1 MAEKKDSIRFAA
13 SILLATSIALPT
25 LAAANEPWL
34 RLDTSISKKHFI
46 RIGYTS
52 IVSKVTSSD
61 VRDLDGPLL
70 RYGDSKTPGL
80 APDSV
85 WMANIMERSI
95 QLDHPNDFA
104 RQEIGV
110 PPGVKADLTAGG
122 TPVITVGTYLD
133 DARRQS
139 IEVFALGLPIKGA
152 VYGAGVAGGEGAYG
166 VDVGKLGTSDQLG
179 PLFIGRYH
187 FGGADDT
194 IRFNIGL
201 AATYVV
207 FFNARP
213 TKALEAFVGGATS
226 MHVKSAIG
234 FGPVLGLS
242 YRLGG
247 PWSLEFTAAKLK
259 MSTKAIIMTRT
270 DPQIVGR
277 SRAAVLGAANVGP
290 NTVNAID
297 TIAGG
302 LDQAALNAA
311 RNQLPAFFAG
321 LAKARTGDETNL
333 GTYRREVAIKV
344 DPVLVNFGIGYDF

>member
-1 MAEKKDSIRFAA
+1 MTKQISSTRLAA
-13 SILLATSIALPT
+13 SLLAATLIALPKF
-25 LAAANEPWL
+25 ASASEPWL
-34 RLDTSISKKHFI
+34 QLATSISKKHFI
-46 RIGYTS
+46 RIGYTAV
-52 IVSKVTSSD
+52 VSKVTSSD

-80 APDSV
+80 APEFVRTLEYMDY
-85 WMANIMERSI
+85 NIR
-95 QLDHPNDFA
+95 LDHPNDFA
-104 RQEIGV
+104 QQEIGV
-110 PPGVKADLTAGG
+110 PPGVKADLTGGG

-139 IEVFALGLPIKGA
+139 IEVFALGLPIKGN
-152 VYGAGVAGGEGAYG
+152 VYGAGIAGGEGAYG

-187 FGGADDT
+187 FGGADDAL
-194 IRFNIGL
+194 RFNIGL

-213 TKALEAFVGGATS
+213 TKALEAFVGGPSS
-226 MHVKSAIG
+226 MHVKSAFG

-247 PWSLEFTAAKLK
+247 PWFLDFTVAKLK
-259 MSTKAIIMTRT
+259 MSTKATIMTRT

-290 NTVNAID
+290 NAVNAVN

-302 LDQAALNAA
+302 LDQAALNAE
-311 RNQLPAFFAG
+311 RNQLPKLFAG